1 MDRFISNILAKIH
14 HSLLVLDFGTIGADR
29 SCMKV
34 RLSSKLSLRKTGE
47 RHLVLMFNTVQ
58 ISFIISALS
67 LWKTFILITQR

>member
-1 MDRFISNILAKIH
+1 MDRFISNILVKIH

-34 RLSSKLSLRKTGE
+34 RLSSKLSLPKTPE

-58 ISFIISALS
+58 ISFIVSVFS
-67 LWKTFILITQR
+67 VWKTFILLTQR

>member
-34 RLSSKLSLRKTGE
+34 RLSSKLSLRKTRE